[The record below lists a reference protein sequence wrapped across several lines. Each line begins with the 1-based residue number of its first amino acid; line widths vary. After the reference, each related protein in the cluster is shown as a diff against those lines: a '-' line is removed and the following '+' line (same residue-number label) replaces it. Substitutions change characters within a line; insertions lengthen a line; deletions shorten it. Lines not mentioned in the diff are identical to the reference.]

1 MQDTRSF
8 DNRIA
13 DALATL
19 RPSEAR
25 VVRYLRAH
33 REDILLASAAQLARS
48 IGTSDATVIR
58 AIKALGYER
67 MEALRREIAS
77 DLQAGPSPAS
87 RLARTV
93 NEIGSSEAGTLA
105 ATLAIHRT
113 ALDELEAAV
122 TPALYDAVVAR
133 LAGARRVA
141 VFGIGPSSAVADYF
155 MIQLGRFGIET
166 LALTSTGLF
175 LADGLLRLARGDVLV
190 IIAYGRVYA
199 ELAALIERA
208 AEVGALPILVT
219 DTLGRQ
225 LGGEID
231 LVLSV
236 PRGKTGLLAMH
247 TATLAFIEALLV
259 GIATVRPTQTIAS
272 LGTLNALRTKVSGR
286 AVDLAP
292 RHNPDDRYPPAMRG
306 SR

>member
-1 MQDTRSF
+1 MQDTTSL
-8 DNRIA
+8 DTRIA

-25 VVRYLRAH
+25 VARYLRAH
-33 REDILLASAAQLARS
+33 REDVLLASAAQLARS

-58 AIKALGYER
+58 TVKALGFER
-67 MEALRREIAS
+67 IEALRRDIAN
-77 DLQAGPSPAS
+77 DLRTGPSQAS
-87 RLARTV
+87 RLERTV
-93 NEIGSSEAGTLA
+93 SEIAASEAGTLA
-105 ATLAIHRT
+105 ATLAIHRS
-113 ALDELEAAV
+113 ALDELERAV

-133 LAGARRVA
+133 LASARRVA
-141 VFGIGPSSAVADYF
+141 VFGIGPSSAMANYF

-199 ELAALIERA
+199 ELAALMERA
-208 AEVGALPILVT
+208 AEVGASSILLT
-219 DTLGRQ
+219 DTLGCQ
-225 LGGEID
+225 LGGEVD
-231 LVLSV
+231 MVLSV

-259 GIATVRPTQTIAS
+259 GIATTRPTEAVAS
-272 LGTLNALRTKVSGR
+272 LAELNKLRAKVSGR
-286 AVDLAP
+286 AVDLGASERP
-292 RHNPDDRYPPAMRG
+292 
-306 SR
+306 